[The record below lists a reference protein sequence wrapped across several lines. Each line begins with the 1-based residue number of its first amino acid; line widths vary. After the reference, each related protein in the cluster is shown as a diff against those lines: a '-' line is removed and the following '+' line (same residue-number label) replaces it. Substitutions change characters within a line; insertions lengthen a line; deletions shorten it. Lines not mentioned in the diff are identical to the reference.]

1 MKKELSVI
9 ITFSLLLT
17 LGLAGVSKIRTNY
30 SNSALNTTIQPSPS
44 EQKIDREKMHITTT
58 PSELPSPQQPLIPI
72 TKAQQVFTLIDE
84 QKAEKQ
90 IIDLVVTGDVLLARH
105 VNVLMEQKNDFSW
118 PFHNVAELLKT
129 ADISF
134 INLETPLT
142 KDCRSRS
149 DGMIFCGSTKA
160 ITGLQYA
167 GIDVVNLANNHAS
180 NQGPEGVSETIEALQ
195 EVGIAVTGATNN
207 NAVYT
212 TVSGIKF
219 AFLGFN
225 EVNNQAGV
233 TTAYPETIKQEVTQ
247 ARMEADVVVVQFH
260 WGNEYTYSPSAHQ
273 RELARLA
280 VDSGADL
287 IVGNHPHWFQPYEF
301 YKDTMIMYSHGNLIF
316 DQMWSRETR
325 IGVIGHYQFSDKKL
339 VGVTFI
345 PTRIDEFGQPVILE
359 GNEAEEVLNKL
370 QSESRKL
377 ELE

>member
-9 ITFSLLLT
+9 IIFSLLLT
-17 LGLAGVSKIRTNY
+17 LGLAGISKIRTNY
-30 SNSALNTTIQPSPS
+30 SNSTSNTPIESFSSSQEIQ
-44 EQKIDREKMHITTT
+44 REEMPVTT
-58 PSELPSPQQPLIPI
+58 PFSELSSPQPPLISI
-72 TKAQQVFTLIDE
+72 TKPQQVFTLVDE

-90 IIDLVVTGDVLLARH
+90 VIDLIVTGDVLLARH
-105 VNVLMEQKNDFSW
+105 VNVLMEQKSDFSW
-118 PFHNVAELLKT
+118 PFHNIAALLKA

-142 KDCRSRS
+142 NDCKSRS

-180 NQGPEGVSETIEALQ
+180 NHGPDGVNETIEALQ
-195 EVGIAVTGATNN
+195 KVGIAVAGATNS
-207 NAVYT
+207 NAAYT

-225 EVNNQAGV
+225 EVNDQAGV

-247 ARMEADVVVVQFH
+247 AHREADIVVVQFH

-273 RELARLA
+273 KELARLA
-280 VDSGADL
+280 IDSGADL
-287 IVGNHPHWFQPYEF
+287 VVGNHPHWFQPYEF

-345 PTRIDEFGQPVILE
+345 PTRIDAFGQPVVLE
-359 GNEAEEVLNKL
+359 GSEAEEVLNKL